1 MLTWNAD
8 DLKNKKI
15 KQTINT
21 LASSSS
27 KIDAK
32 IRIRNRM
39 SNYLST
45 DKGYNEVFN
54 QKRSFS
60 CYATPAVNKT
70 NKLKTWYKGLINPIS
85 ILNKKG
91 ILKQQFAKPFFT
103 IDLETITINSIE
115 VVVAISSC
123 GWHSEQLNNK
133 IFLIDHNLLKTNQL
147 LAVKQLWTQ
156 YFTYLTDVIKT
167 EVTIDDKI
175 TIFAHNLGSFDGYFI
190 FNGLMMCYNP
200 DHISSIIDH
209 SNAFI
214 AIQHLDIPKIE
225 FKDSL
230 RVFPISLNNL
240 CKMFCVEGKLTPYNS
255 KFNNIDI
262 FNNSTACA
270 AAAAGGEGILQEFIE
285 YSKQDAKAL
294 YEALKTAQTI
304 YWETFKVD
312 IESVYST
319 ATLSLKIFRTHF
331 QKESIYILPN
341 NIDAFTRNGYF
352 GGGTDVY
359 KGYAKKAFYYDVNSL
374 YPAAMLNPMP
384 HEILNNGKMIDLSDV
399 GLESFFGFAY
409 VRIFCPLNM
418 ERPVLP
424 FHQSGKTIYPVG
436 TW

>member
-1 MLTWNAD
+1 
-8 DLKNKKI
+8 
-15 KQTINT
+15 
-21 LASSSS
+21 
-27 KIDAK
+27 
-32 IRIRNRM
+32 M

-54 QKRSFS
+54 VNMLSAKKRSFS
-60 CYATPAVNKT
+60 KLTPAIFFKD
-70 NKLKTWYKGLINPIS
+70 KKTWYKGLINPIS

-123 GWHSEQLNNK
+123 GWHNDQLNNK

-147 LAVKQLWTQ
+147 LALKQLWTQ

-167 EVTIDDKI
+167 EVTIEDKI

-214 AIQHLDIPKIE
+214 AIQHLDIPQLKIE

-230 RVFPISLNNL
+230 RIFPISLNNL

-262 FNNSTACA
+262 FNNS
-270 AAAAGGEGILQEFIE
+270 EDILQEFIE

-331 QKESIYILPN
+331 QKESIYILPK

-384 HEILNNGKMIDLSDV
+384 HEILNNGKMINLIDRKLD
-399 GLESFFGFAY
+399 SFFGFAY
-409 VRIFCPLNM
+409 VRVFCPLNM

-424 FHQSGKTIYPVG
+424 FHQAGKTIYPVG
-436 TW
+436 TWCPPGVLIFLKN